1 MPTNLP
7 QEYYDVEERYRAATT
22 PEEKAALLEEM
33 LGTIPKHKGTDHLRA
48 DLRRKLAQLKA
59 AAQSGKGA
67 SRQASAFHVE
77 REGAGQVAVVGCTN
91 VGKSALLAAL
101 THATPVVTESPYST
115 WTPTPGMMAV
125 DNTQVQLVDTP
136 PLTPDFVEP
145 ELFNLIRRA
154 DLIVVMV
161 DLQGDA
167 IQQFEDTVAMLEAH
181 RILPTHR
188 RDAVAEPSRY
198 TFKPMLVAANKAD
211 DEQWD
216 ADAAVLCDLVCH
228 DWPLV
233 AISVT
238 RRRHLERFK
247 QAVYD
252 QLGIMRVYAKPPG
265 KEPDLNAPFVMK
277 KGGTVEEFA
286 AKVHKDF
293 VEHLKSARVWG
304 QGVHDGQLVG
314 RDHVLHEGDVV
325 ELRA

>member
-7 QEYYDVEERYRAATT
+7 QDYYDVEERYRAATT

-33 LGTIPKHKGTDHLRA
+33 LSTIPKHKGTDHLRA

-59 AAQSGKGA
+59 ASQAGKGA
-67 SRQASAFHVE
+67 SRQASAFHVA
-77 REGAGQVAVVGCTN
+77 REGAGQVVIVGCTN
-91 VGKSALLAAL
+91 VGKSVLVAAL
-101 THATPVVTESPYST
+101 THATPLVAESPYST
-115 WTPTPGMMAV
+115 WAPTPGMMAV
-125 DNTQVQLVDTP
+125 DNIQVQLVDTP
-136 PLTPDFVEP
+136 PLNPDFVEP

-161 DLQGDA
+161 DLQDDA
-167 IQQFEDTVAMLEAH
+167 IQEFEDTVAMLEAH
-181 RILPTHR
+181 HILPTHR
-188 RDAVAEPSRY
+188 RAMVVEPRRH
-198 TFKPMLVAANKAD
+198 TFRPMLVVANKAD
-211 DEQWD
+211 NEQWD
-216 ADAAVLCDLVCH
+216 ADAAVLCELVCR

-238 RRRHLERFK
+238 HSRSIERFK

-252 QLGIMRVYAKPPG
+252 QLGIMRIYAKPPG
-265 KEPDLNAPFVMK
+265 KEPDYSAPFVMK
-277 KGGTVEEFA
+277 KGGMVEEFA

-304 QGVHDGQLVG
+304 QGVYDGQLVG
-314 RDHVLHEGDVV
+314 RDHVLHDGDVV